1 LSYNDS
7 VSVFI
12 WATLNF
18 TMPNLNF
25 KRNQKNYRFVIIE
38 TRRELSGDFKPFF
51 RQSQPAGNLRGGENR
66 RNESLHSG
74 GPPKLPVSGKLFP
87 GDGAV
92 KL

>member
-1 LSYNDS
+1 LRHAGDYLEISN
-7 VSVFI
+7 
-12 WATLNF
+12 
-18 TMPNLNF
+18 
-25 KRNQKNYRFVIIE
+25 RF
-38 TRRELSGDFKPFF
+38 SDKA
-51 RQSQPAGNLRGGENR
+51 SQPKISGGKNR